1 MANKNAT
8 NPDKKNMPITVNR
21 KAFLRKN
28 KKQILNLE
36 FLSRYNP
43 EELFFN
49 YLGGVRGSAA
59 TKVFYVIDEE
69 SLKRKERKIK
79 LQRAWVVNFGYTN
92 I

>member
-28 KKQILNLE
+28 KRQILNLE
-36 FLSRYNP
+36 FLSRYNA